1 MYKVRGLK
9 RNSMF
14 CPNRKGFFPLLYTKL
29 TESLSREEM
38 AEFSSLGGYEERL
51 AFLWRQP
58 RLSSE
63 FDDNLFRLIKPMHG
77 DKVSSHLLVLQLL
90 LFCYVR
96 CLINIGCP
104 SRSRTG
110 FG

>member
-1 MYKVRGLK
+1 MMLLYPIITVIKGGGLK
-9 RNSMF
+9 RNKMF

-38 AEFSSLGGYEERL
+38 AEFSSLSGYDERL

-77 DKVSSHLLVLQLL
+77 DKVGSDLLILKPLL
-90 LFCYVR
+90 
-96 CLINIGCP
+96 
-104 SRSRTG
+104 
-110 FG
+110 